1 MGLFL
6 THVFSLAR
14 SHRWWC
20 MSLSSSARRGSR
32 CSFCSV
38 SPSPQRSP
46 PRFRS
51 DVYGWASEREVCI
64 MASIHSCT
72 SVPMCARVHTRRRAS
87 RLATH
92 ICSCVSFADVSDTQQ
107 RSIILSTVQH
117 LPTSCQQCNSIAQVL
132 TALHRFSIADHYTCP
147 SRCNG
152 GCGGYWFHAA
162 IHGRGHSRDAATRR
176 CSGWGLNM

>member
-1 MGLFL
+1 
-6 THVFSLAR
+6 
-14 SHRWWC
+14 

-46 PRFRS
+46 RRFRS
-51 DVYGWASEREVCI
+51 VRVWVGERARSVHHGIHPFVHERANVC
-64 MASIHSCT
+64 SC
-72 SVPMCARVHTRRRAS
+72 AHTKTCEPV
-87 RLATH
+87 ATH
-92 ICSCVSFADVSDTQQ
+92 TCSCVSFADVSDTQQ

>member
-1 MGLFL
+1 MY
-6 THVFSLAR
+6 
-14 SHRWWC
+14 
-20 MSLSSSARRGSR
+20 
-32 CSFCSV
+32 
-38 SPSPQRSP
+38 
-46 PRFRS
+46 
-51 DVYGWASEREVCI
+51 VYGWASKREVCI
-64 MASIHSCT
+64 IASIHSCT
-72 SVPMCARVHTRRRAS
+72 SVPMCARVRTRRRAS

-117 LPTSCQQCNSIAQVL
+117 LPTSCQQCSSIAHVL

-162 IHGRGHSRDAATRR
+162 THGRALTGCCDTTLFRLGIEHVSRAANLVSTRAHSHFQLHAPLRNLHRPHTAALRT
-176 CSGWGLNM
+176 C